1 MTERLAPVYKTG
13 KLNAPREPGDCT
25 VPLGALGMHTMRRL
39 MLIVAILFAP
49 IAVFA
54 AMVAVD
60 HAFGGPGRGYGYVVK
75 VDLPP
80 VSGVA
85 GLPQI
90 AGPMDASRPLV
101 VIDAGHGGKDPGAG
115 TGRIK
120 EKAVTLALA
129 LALRDELVKQ
139 GGVRVALT
147 RSDDTY
153 LVLDER
159 PAIARRLGAD
169 LFISI
174 HADSTDGNGT
184 ATGATVYTLSAK
196 GSSQTA
202 ERIAARENAADQ
214 INGVRIKD
222 QSDTVNAI
230 LVDLSQRESQG
241 AAQQFAALI
250 LREGRRVI
258 PFKDAAVQS
267 AAFVVLK
274 APDVP
279 SVLFETGYIN
289 NPSDLERLTSS
300 AGKQGF
306 GAALASAIKVYFA
319 RSSVQRK

>member
-1 MTERLAPVYKTG
+1 
-13 KLNAPREPGDCT
+13 
-25 VPLGALGMHTMRRL
+25 MRRFL
-39 MLIVAILFAP
+39 LIVAILLAP
-49 IAVFA
+49 LAVFA
-54 AMVAVD
+54 AMVAAD
-60 HAFGGPGRGYGYVVK
+60 REFGGAGRGFGYVVK

-80 VSGVA
+80 AGAVA
-85 GLPQI
+85 GLPKI
-90 AGPMDASRPLV
+90 EGPMDASRPLV
-101 VIDAGHGGKDPGAG
+101 VIDPGHGGKDPGASSDEV
-115 TGRIK
+115 K
-120 EKAVTLALA
+120 EKAITLALA
-129 LALRDELVKQ
+129 VALRDELLKQ

-153 LVLDER
+153 LLLDER

-174 HADSTDGNGT
+174 HADSTAGDGS

-202 ERIAARENAADQ
+202 ERIATRENAADQ

-222 QSDTVNAI
+222 QNAAVNAI
-230 LVDLSQRESQG
+230 LVDLSQRESE
-241 AAQQFAALI
+241 AASQQFAGLI
-250 LREGRRVI
+250 LREARGVI

-289 NPSDLERLTSS
+289 NPGDLARLTTP
-300 AGKQGF
+300 AGRQSF
-306 GAALASAIKVYFA
+306 AASLTQAIKVYFA
-319 RSSVQRK
+319 RLSVQRK